1 MTAQLILANGFGVAV
16 ASDSAS
22 TMTRRR
28 SGRRTYETAE
38 KIRPLSDPHRLAVLQ
53 CGGVHLLRMPV
64 GVLIDEWKAT
74 LGSRLQTVE
83 GYRDNFLTWLGD
95 NLNNWSTPQ
104 SRDWAAFNSLEWIVK
119 GLSDSIQKH
128 LQAVHE
134 TDAHAA
140 VLDELRNANQE
151 LESLENHDPRLQDL
165 ADAVLGSWGE
175 PGTDGG
181 PSIASLIDHLP
192 ADAPRSP
199 EIDREIHRFIRL
211 SVEGG
216 YGFPSRARTTVTFVG
231 YGQSQMFPSAASVE
245 LFGAVG
251 SHVARTLL
259 PPVYAEAHG
268 SSFSLILPLAQRD
281 VIDQLLTGLNTPMTA
296 HAADVTAER
305 LGATHVDPERPP
317 EAQLDLIEDLG
328 VVASLRD
335 EMLADQIQVSRE
347 RYLEP
352 TYAAVA
358 GMPLGSLAEAAGALI
373 AMQNLA
379 LDIRGQLPTVGGN
392 INVGTVTLSAGFE
405 WVSHKGHS

>member
-1 MTAQLILANGFGVAV
+1 
-16 ASDSAS
+16 
-22 TMTRRR
+22 
-28 SGRRTYETAE
+28 
-38 KIRPLSDPHRLAVLQ
+38 
-53 CGGVHLLRMPV
+53 MPV

-104 SRDWAAFNSLEWIVK
+104 SRDWAAFDSLERIVK